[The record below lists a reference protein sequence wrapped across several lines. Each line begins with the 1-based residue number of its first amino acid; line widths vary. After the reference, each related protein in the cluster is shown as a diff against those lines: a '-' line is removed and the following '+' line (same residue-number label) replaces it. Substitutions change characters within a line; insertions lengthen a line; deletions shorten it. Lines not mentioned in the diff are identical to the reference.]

1 MRSVDVC
8 GKSIDDAVQ
17 RGLAELGV
25 SHDQAEVEIPVEP
38 SPGFLGLIGSRQARV
53 RVKERKS
60 SAMFLQEYLQTI
72 LSHLDING
80 NVEAAT
86 AEDRINITINGEK
99 MGLLIGKRGQ
109 TLDALQYLLNVVHH
123 RKGNAQGTRVIL
135 DVEDYRNK
143 REQTLRELAN
153 RLAKKVAAYRK
164 AVVLEPMNSQERRII
179 HSSLQDHPA
188 VSTYSQGEEPY
199 RKVVIAP
206 K

>member
-25 SHDQAEVEIPVEP
+25 SHDQAEVEILVEP

>member
-1 MRSVDVC
+1 MRSVDVF
-8 GKSIDDAVQ
+8 GKSIDEAVQ

-25 SHDQAEVEIPVEP
+25 SPDQAEVEILVEP

-60 SAMFLQEYLQTI
+60 PAKFLQEYLQTI
-72 LSHLDING
+72 LACLGING
-80 NVEAAT
+80 SVEAAT
-86 AEDRINITINGEK
+86 AEDRINIAIYGEK
-99 MGLLIGKRGQ
+99 MGILIGKRGQ

-123 RKGNAQGTRVIL
+123 RKGNVDGTRVVL
-135 DVEDYRNK
+135 DVENYRNK

-164 AVVLEPMNSQERRII
+164 AVVLEPMSAQERRII
-179 HSSLQDHPA
+179 HSALQDHSA

>member
-1 MRSVDVC
+1 MRSVDVF
-8 GKSIDDAVQ
+8 GKSVDEAVQ

-25 SHDQAEVEIPVEP
+25 SPGQAEVEILVEP

-60 SAMFLQEYLQTI
+60 PAMFLQEYLQTI
-72 LSHLDING
+72 LVCLGING
-80 NVEAAT
+80 SVETAT
-86 AEDRINITINGEK
+86 AEDRINIAIHGEK
-99 MGLLIGKRGQ
+99 MGILIGKRGQ

-123 RKGNAQGTRVIL
+123 RKGNVDGTRVVL
-135 DVEDYRNK
+135 DVENYRNK

-153 RLAKKVAAYRK
+153 RLAKKAAAYRK
-164 AVVLEPMNSQERRII
+164 AVVLEPMSAQERRII
-179 HSSLQDHPA
+179 HSALQDHPA
-188 VSTYSQGEEPY
+188 VCTYSQGEEPY